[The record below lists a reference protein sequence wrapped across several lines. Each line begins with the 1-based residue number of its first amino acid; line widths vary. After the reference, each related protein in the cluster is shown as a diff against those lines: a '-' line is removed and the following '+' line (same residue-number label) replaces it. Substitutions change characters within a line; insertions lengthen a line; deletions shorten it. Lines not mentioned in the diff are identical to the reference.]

1 MLLAAHRVLKYA
13 TNVYSFMYVRKCV
26 CHDYSNAMRH
36 AAQRTSHSQATALY
50 LAWHFAWNA
59 FCPFKCIH
67 LLTVLRQPYL
77 WQSETQA
84 RTEKNTHTKN
94 GTKRGYNS
102 RQVTFLQFYIAISTI
117 SYGQVDA
124 LWRGAARCLVAGPM
138 RRFWHVEDGSCVQ

>member
-36 AAQRTSHSQATALY
+36 AAQRTSHLQAAALY

-94 GTKRGYNS
+94 VNVFAVIQQS
-102 RQVTFLQFYIAISTI
+102 V
-117 SYGQVDA
+117 
-124 LWRGAARCLVAGPM
+124 CLNVSIIVADQ
-138 RRFWHVEDGSCVQ
+138 RRRRNTTYS